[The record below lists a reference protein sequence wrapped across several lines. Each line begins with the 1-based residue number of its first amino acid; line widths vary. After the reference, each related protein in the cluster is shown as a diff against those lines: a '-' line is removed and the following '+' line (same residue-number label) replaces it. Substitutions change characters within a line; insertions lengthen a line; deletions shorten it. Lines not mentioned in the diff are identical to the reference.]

1 MARSNVSKTRSDVS
15 QDRLEAYW
23 QKNLGLTLTLLA
35 IWFVV
40 GYILAII
47 LAPALNSVQF
57 LGAPLGF
64 WMAQNGAII
73 VFVILILVYCVRMN
87 SIDEEFDV
95 QE

>member
-1 MARSNVSKTRSDVS
+1 MERAEVSK
-15 QDRLEAYW
+15 DRLEAYW

-35 IWFVV
+35 VWFVV
-40 GYILAII
+40 GYVLAII
-47 LAPALNSVQF
+47 LAPALNNVQF

>member
-1 MARSNVSKTRSDVS
+1 MARSKISQTRSDVS
-15 QDRLEAYW
+15 QDKLEGYW

-35 IWFVV
+35 VWFVV
-40 GYILAII
+40 GYVLAII
-47 LAPALNSVQF
+47 LAPALNNVQF

>member
-1 MARSNVSKTRSDVS
+1 MERVTVSKERAEVS
-15 QDRLEAYW
+15 KDKLEAYW

-35 IWFVV
+35 VWFVV
-40 GYILAII
+40 GYVLAII
-47 LAPALNSVQF
+47 LAPALNNVQF